1 MRIEATVINTL
12 FPKTPPEAG
21 VPQWYVL
28 HTTAGKVVGSSR
40 IVPERGHTYTFDG
53 DYSVYQ
59 GQQNFRFR
67 TLSENVPDDPRALL
81 DYACSVTKGLGPA
94 YAAKVWAEHGAGW
107 ADRIRSRG
115 EYDKRGLSLRETTL
129 RLLEDRCRTKAVS
142 QLIALG
148 ATPLIAETAYE
159 TWKDETL
166 TLVRQNVYIL
176 SRLPG
181 QSFKTIDD
189 RFRERLAIPLQS
201 PLRVKAA
208 IEYAINHEAECNGDT
223 VQPWTAI
230 ATNLAALKV
239 DLNDPDISG
248 HVLATFP
255 SVGKVGEGLTSPTL
269 AKHEQGIYDYIS
281 VAKDPLWTAPPLTQM
296 LDLTL
301 DDSQAAA
308 CLAAVSN
315 PRVTVINGGAGCG
328 KTTIIRIIAQSLAE
342 ANEPVAIASFAGKAA
357 ARVREAT
364 GFPASTIHSLL
375 RYAPQSGFTAPSFDG
390 QTSVIIDEASMV
402 PAFLV
407 YEIAK
412 RNPRRLILV
421 GDEAQLPP
429 VGAGAPFH
437 DLVRH
442 GLAHTVTTCYRNAEA
457 VYQAANAVRAGQVPS
472 SARSEHET
480 FTIVSMRGPTAAQ
493 RYVESILKHM
503 DFSQDIIIAPRNG
516 EGEDAAPATVK
527 ALNAA
532 VMRHLG
538 QEKVVQPGAR
548 IICLKNDPDLHVW
561 NGTVCDVSA
570 VDIEGTAYVTT
581 DDGAETRL
589 PESYLKEHVA
599 PAYAL
604 TIHKAQGSQYRRVVV
619 LTLARDEA
627 NGLLDRAMLY
637 TAITRAREACVVVT
651 DLNLFSVVNRVKDRR
666 TVLRALL
673 EGERQ

>member
-1 MRIEATVINTL
+1 MKIKATVIKVL
-12 FPKTPPEAG
+12 FPKTLPEAG

-28 HTTAGKVVGSSR
+28 HTSAGKVVGASR
-40 IVPERGHTYTFDG
+40 IVPMQGHAYDFDG

-59 GQQNFRFR
+59 GLQNFKFR
-67 TLSENVPDDPRALL
+67 TFSEDIPDDPRALL

-94 YAAKVWAEHGAGW
+94 YANRVWADFGEHW
-107 ADRIRSRG
+107 IDRIRSRG
-115 EYDKRGLSLRETTL
+115 EYDKKGLALRETAL
-129 RLLEDRCRTKAVS
+129 RLQADQGRAKTVS

-159 TWKDETL
+159 AWKDETL
-166 TLVRQNVYIL
+166 SLVRQNIYIL
-176 SRLPG
+176 SRLAG
-181 QSFKTIDD
+181 QSFKTVDD
-189 RFRERLAIPLQS
+189 RFRERLSIPLNAT
-201 PLRVKAA
+201 LRVKSA
-208 IEYAINHEAECNGDT
+208 IEYAINHEAETNGDT

-230 ATNLAALKV
+230 STNLVALSV
-239 DLNDPDISG
+239 DVNDDAVSAC
-248 HVLATFP
+248 VQANFP
-255 SVGKVGEGLTSPTL
+255 AIGDGLTSPTL
-269 AKHEQGIYDYIS
+269 LKHEQAIFDYLS
-281 VAKDPLWTAPPLTQM
+281 VPKDPLWVAPSLSEH

-301 DDSQAAA
+301 DASQVAA
-308 CLAAVSN
+308 CAAAVSS
-315 PRVTVINGGAGCG
+315 PRVSVVNGGAGCG
-328 KTTIIRIIAQSLAE
+328 KTTIIRVIAQSLSE

-375 RYAPQSGFTAPSFDG
+375 KYIPAQGFTAPSFDG

-402 PAFLV
+402 PAFLL
-407 YEIAK
+407 YEIVK

-442 GLAHTVTTCYRNAEA
+442 GLANTVTTCYRNTEA
-457 VYQAANAVRAGQVPS
+457 VYQAANAVRVGDAPV

-480 FTIVSMRGPTAAQ
+480 FTLVAARGPAQAQ
-493 RYVESILKHM
+493 RYVEGILKHM
-503 DFSQDIIIAPRNG
+503 DFSRDIIIAPRNG
-516 EGEDAAPATVK
+516 EGDEPATVK
-527 ALNAA
+527 TLNAA

-538 QEKVVQPGAR
+538 QEQVVQPNAR
-548 IICLKNDPDLHVW
+548 VICLKNDPDLKVW
-561 NGTVCDVSA
+561 NGTVCTVDA
-570 VDIEGTAYVTT
+570 VDIEGAAYVTT
-581 DDGAETRL
+581 DDGTETRL

-604 TIHKAQGSQYRRVVV
+604 TIHKAQGSQFRRVVV
-619 LTLARDEA
+619 LCLHRDEA

-651 DLNLFSVVNRVKDRR
+651 DVNLLSVINRVRDRR
-666 TVLRALL
+666 TVLRSLL
-673 EGERQ
+673 ETP

>member
-1 MRIEATVINTL
+1 MKIEATVIQTL
-12 FPKTPPEAG
+12 FPKTLPEAG

-53 DYSVYQ
+53 DYAVYQ

-67 TLSENVPDDPRALL
+67 AFSERVPDDPRALL

-94 YAAKVWAEHGAGW
+94 YAAKIWAQHGARW
-107 ADRIRSRG
+107 VDAFHCRG
-115 EYDKRGLSLRETTL
+115 NYSNRELALRETL
-129 RLLEDRCRTKAVS
+129 QRLQADQARSKTVA
-142 QLIALG
+142 QLLALG
-148 ATPLIAETAYE
+148 ATNLIAESAYE
-159 TWKDETL
+159 AWKKETL
-166 TLVRQNVYIL
+166 TLVRQNIYIL

-189 RFRERLAIPLQS
+189 RFRERLNIPFQS
-201 PLRVKAA
+201 PLRVKSAV
-208 IEYAINHEAECNGDT
+208 EYAINHEAETNGDT
-223 VQPWTAI
+223 VQSWTAI
-230 ATNLAALKV
+230 ATNLASLRV
-239 DLNDPDISG
+239 DVQNINVSG
-248 HVLATFP
+248 CILATFP
-255 SVGKVGEGLTSPTL
+255 SVGNGLTSATL
-269 AKHEQGIYDYIS
+269 GKHEKTIYDYLVS
-281 VAKDPLWTAPPLTQM
+281 PKDPLWTAPALAED
-296 LDLTL
+296 LDLRL
-301 DDSQAAA
+301 DDSQVAA
-308 CLAAVSN
+308 CQAAISN

-328 KTTIIRIIAQSLAE
+328 KTTIIRVIAQSLSE
-342 ANEPVAIASFAGKAA
+342 ANEPIAIASFAGKAA

-364 GFPASTIHSLL
+364 GFHASTIHALL
-375 RYAPQSGFTAPSFDG
+375 KYIPSQGFTAPSFDG

-402 PAFLV
+402 PAFLI
-407 YEIAK
+407 YEIVK

-457 VYQAANAVRAGQVPS
+457 VYQAANAVRAGNIPT

-480 FTIVSMRGPTAAQ
+480 FTLVSVRGPAAAQ
-493 RYVESILKHM
+493 RYAEAILQHM
-503 DFSQDIIIAPRNG
+503 DFMQDIIIAPRNG
-516 EGEDAAPATVK
+516 EAKDASPATVN

-538 QEKVVQPGAR
+538 QEKVVEPNAR
-548 IICLKNDPDLHVW
+548 IICLKNDPGLHVW
-561 NGTVCDVSA
+561 NGTVCQVNA
-570 VDIEGTAYVTT
+570 VDIDGVAYVTT
-581 DDGAETRL
+581 DDGTEAKL
-589 PESYLKEHVA
+589 PESYLREHVA

-604 TIHKAQGSQYRRVVV
+604 TIHKAQGSQFRRVVV
-619 LTLARDEA
+619 ITLYRDEA

-651 DLNLFSVVNRVKDRR
+651 DLNLYSVVNRVKDRH

-673 EGERQ
+673 EKQ